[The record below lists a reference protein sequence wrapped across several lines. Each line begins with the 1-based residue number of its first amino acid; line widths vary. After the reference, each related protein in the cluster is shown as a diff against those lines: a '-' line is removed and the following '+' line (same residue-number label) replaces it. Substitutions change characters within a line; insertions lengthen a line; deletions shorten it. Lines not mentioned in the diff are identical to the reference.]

1 MGIVDYIGRSTG
13 SETTP
18 DETPMQGY
26 SHQSEGIEL
35 FIASF
40 TLYTYHPKPLAVYEA
55 GLSDRYATA
64 DGVYYK

>member
-1 MGIVDYIGRSTG
+1 
-13 SETTP
+13 
-18 DETPMQGY
+18 MQGY